1 MSLKEHK
8 NTFSKIQE
16 LELYSDI
23 QTWQAFQSGDRIAFE
38 RLLNKYYSTLLNYGV
53 RLVSNQDFA
62 QDCLQDLFIDLWNR
76 REYLSLPKS
85 INAYFASSYRRR
97 LLQEKERN
105 FWNKKVIDLED
116 NYDIDVQF
124 NIESYL
130 INNEIEHETLLK
142 LKHYMSTLAK
152 RQREVLYLRFYQELE
167 YDQISEIMS
176 INQHSAINLVY
187 EALKFLRKNW
197 VMSIFLSVL
206 KMIE

>member
-76 REYLSLPKS
+76 REHLSLPKS

-142 LKHYMSTLAK
+142 LKHYMSTLTK